1 DEDRQPLR
9 AERVRDDRRRGVE
22 AAADLI
28 RRRRLGIAER
38 RVARRA
44 AADLGDEAVPVLLR
58 AAQVALGGGVPAR
71 GGRLLERGDPGVQL
85 RLPAAHVLRELAR
98 EVETGLRDRLR
109 QRARPPLLG
118 EPERGGVVAGL
129 RLAFVQAELD
139 LDGCG
144 IEVLPRGEKAR
155 APDAG

>member
-1 DEDRQPLR
+1 DDRAYAWRQRAAPGRDELLVERGRQPTPPIHVIPREQSDVVLDRTREVRGGGLDAEGREARGCRDEDRQPLR

-58 AAQVALGGGVPAR
+58 AAQGALGGGVPAR
-71 GGRLLERGDPGVQL
+71 GGRLL
-85 RLPAAHVLRELAR
+85 
-98 EVETGLRDRLR
+98 
-109 QRARPPLLG
+109 
-118 EPERGGVVAGL
+118 
-129 RLAFVQAELD
+129 
-139 LDGCG
+139 
-144 IEVLPRGEKAR
+144 
-155 APDAG
+155 